1 MASTYSTTLRLELIG
16 QGEQSG
22 TWGVTTNNNFGSL
35 VEQAITG
42 VQTITMSN
50 AQYTLTSFDGAIDEA
65 RNAVLVVNG
74 TNITAQNL
82 VAPAVEKVY
91 IVNNLSGNTVNIKT
105 SSGNAIAITNNTITQ
120 VYCDGTNFYSVAPSL
135 NSVTGNFAATGS
147 ITAGTSLNSGTS
159 VNAGTSVTGANGS
172 FSGSVTA
179 NSFIGLGTIVQT
191 KYSLYTSNYSVYY
204 PGYWGT
210 IPHSVTITPSS
221 ASSKILVMS
230 CGGNNFNNFDSTTNQ
245 GLSIARNG
253 SNLSGDGNKG
263 LQNYFTGGYVSSGI
277 PGNWANSMT
286 ILDSPGITSTLTYQI
301 LGGGNFNYGNNMATP
316 LVAIEILQNAS

>member
-1 MASTYSTTLRLELIG
+1 MASTYSTSLKLELIG

-22 TWGVTTNNNFGSL
+22 TWGLTTNNNFGAL

-42 VQTITMSN
+42 VQTITMAN
-50 AQYTLTSFDGAIDEA
+50 AQYTLSSYDGAVDEA
-65 RNAVLVVNG
+65 RNAVLVLSG
-74 TNITAQNL
+74 TNSAPQNL

-91 IVNNLSGNTVNIKT
+91 IVNNQSGNTVSIKT
-105 SSGNAIAITNNTITQ
+105 SSGNAIAITNGTTTQ

-159 VNAGTSVTGANGS
+159 VNAGTSVTGASGV

-179 NSFIGLGTIVQT
+179 SSFVGLGTIVQT

-204 PGYWGT
+204 PGYFDT

-230 CGGNNFNNFDSTTNQ
+230 CGGNNFNNFDGPTNQ
-245 GLSIARNG
+245 YLSICRNG
-253 SNLSGDGNKG
+253 NNLSGNSNKG
-263 LQNYFTGGYVSSGI
+263 LQNYFNGGYAVSGI
-277 PGNWANSMT
+277 PGNWANSMVV
-286 ILDSPGITSTLTYQI
+286 LDSPATTSTLTYQI
-301 LGGGNFNYGNNMATP
+301 YGNGNFNYGNNMATP
-316 LVAIEILQNAS
+316 LVAIEILQNA